1 MTVDKERNKPYP
13 ISQHMLTTIVDINC

>member
-13 ISQHMLTTIVDINC
+13 ISQHMLTTIVDNDC